1 MSKLILGTVQLGL
14 PYGINNQ
21 SGMPSVDEAQ
31 LILGL
36 AEEGGIQYLDT
47 AAAYGN
53 SELVIGSYFQKKPYS
68 HLKVISKFHLHE
80 GLSAEDSLRNSL
92 EKLNVNSIDTL
103 LFHSFSDY
111 QNNNNQKLALKHLK
125 GLGLIKNMGV
135 SVYTNEE
142 LEIVINDSDIET
154 IQLPFNVLDNDSRK
168 GVLLNR
174 AKELGKT
181 IHVRSVFLQ
190 GLFYKSI
197 EDLPEKLIPLTSYLQ
212 IFKNICKESGLS
224 IAELALAYAIN
235 KNYIDGV
242 LIGVDT
248 PKQLSE
254 NLLASQITTPKEV
267 EMRIDEISVSEIQ
280 LLNPVNWNK

>member
-21 SGMPSVDEAQ
+21 NGMPSLEDAQ
-31 LILGL
+31 NILSL
-36 AEEGGIQYLDT
+36 AESGGIKYLDT
-47 AAAYGN
+47 AAAYGK
-53 SELVIGSYFQKKPYS
+53 SESVIGSYFNGKPNS
-68 HLKVISKFHLHE
+68 QLNVISKFHLHE
-80 GLSAEDSLRNSL
+80 GLNAEDSLRNSL
-92 EKLNVNSIDTL
+92 DKLKVKAIDTL
-103 LFHSFSDY
+103 LFHSFLDY
-111 QNNNNQKLALKHLK
+111 HNNTNQKTALVRLK
-125 GLGLIKNMGV
+125 EKGLIKKMGV

-142 LEIVINDSDIET
+142 LEIVIKDTDIET
-154 IQLPFNVLDNDSRK
+154 IQLPFNVLDNDSKK
-168 GVLLNR
+168 GILLNK

-197 EDLPEKLIPLTSYLQ
+197 SELPDKLLPLTPYLQ
-212 IFKNICKESGLS
+212 EFKSICTQTGYT

-235 KNYIDGV
+235 KQYIDGV

-248 PKQLSE
+248 CKQLSE
-254 NLLASQITTPKEV
+254 NLSASEITIPIEL
-267 EMRIDEISVSEIQ
+267 EMRIDAISVSETQ